1 VNRARRVDSARRT
14 SRLAL
19 AVTLGCGALLSAC
32 SSIDLSGLS
41 GPSAFK
47 CKAPDGVS
55 CMSVSGL
62 YANAS
67 QGNLPAMKRTPADE
81 LLRLQGSEAAPGA
94 SASGWNQGNG
104 TGQAGMAAM
113 AFAAPAQAP
122 RATTA
127 LSTQPASVPQ
137 PSTQQVPPGTQAG
150 TGLASPANM
159 EALSS
164 GQPLRQGPKV
174 LRVWVAPVEDA
185 EGQLHDQRFI
195 YAVVHQG
202 RWAIEVNRA
211 NIQRQFR
218 PVYQLGRRDDGE
230 RSAEGSGDAGAA
242 QRGRQPSQR
251 AVESVQR
258 SGGTLPPGVSPR
270 PEGD

>member
-1 VNRARRVDSARRT
+1 MIRARRVDSSRRT

-19 AVTLGCGALLSAC
+19 TVTLGCGALLSGC

-81 LLRLQGSEAAPGA
+81 LLRLQGSEAVPGA
-94 SASGWNQGNG
+94 SASGWNPGNG
-104 TGQAGMAAM
+104 TDQAGMAAM
-113 AFAAPAQAP
+113 GFAGPPQAQRP
-122 RATTA
+122 TPTP
-127 LSTQPASVPQ
+127 STRQPSGPQ
-137 PSTQQVPPGTQAG
+137 PGIQQVPLGTQPG

-211 NIQRQFR
+211 HIQRQFR
-218 PVYQLGRRDDGE
+218 PVYQLGRRDDAE
-230 RSAEGSGDAGAA
+230 RPGDGSGEAAAG
-242 QRGRQPSQR
+242 QRSRQPSQR